1 MKVFKFGGASV
12 NSADAVRNMAQI
24 VKNHLESETLVVVVS
39 AMGKTTNLL
48 EKLVPCDNGAPA
60 SCRQELRQQLEDY
73 HLDIAKS
80 LIPNDGTLVTKVL
93 DLLHQL
99 DTTIHSLKQS
109 SLPDHKGTA
118 LSTAEI
124 KSNPAKNQA
133 IKQYNYCYDQVVSFG
148 ELISTTIIAHYLNHL
163 GINTLWLDA
172 RQLIRTDD
180 HFREGRVDWQAT
192 QEAIDKWRA
201 ESGKWKDNNIILTQG
216 FIGGTNS
223 TLSTT
228 TLGRE
233 GSDYSAAILAYCL
246 NAESVTIWKDVPGF
260 LNADPKFFADTVKI
274 SQIPYNEAIELAY
287 YGASVIHPKTVKPIQ
302 NKGIPLYIRSFITPE
317 AEGSSVG
324 DYKTIV
330 PETPLYIFA
339 NNQILLSIL
348 PRDYSFIAEDNLQV
362 IFGILNELGIRVNLM
377 QNSALSFS
385 ICINNN
391 PQLVKPLVERLQ
403 HMFRVRYN
411 ENLQLITI
419 RYYTQEVID
428 SIVAGRPILL
438 EQRSRTTE
446 QLIVPCQ

>member
-12 NSADAVRNMAQI
+12 NSADAVRNMAQ
-24 VKNHLESETLVVVVS
+24 VVQSHLESKPLMVVVS

-48 EKLVPCDNGAPA
+48 EKLVPGSADVSSANA
-60 SCRQELRQQLEDY
+60 LRKQLEVY

-80 LIPNDGTLVTKVL
+80 LIPNDKTIIKKIQ

-99 DTTIHSLKQS
+99 DNTIVSLQ
-109 SLPDHKGTA
+109 PDAAH
-118 LSTAEI
+118 
-124 KSNPAKNQA
+124 
-133 IKQYNYCYDQVVSFG
+133 YNYNYDQVVSFG
-148 ELISTTIIAHYLNHL
+148 EIISTTIIAEYLNHL
-163 GINTLWLDA
+163 GINTLWSDA
-172 RQLIRTDD
+172 RQLIQTDN
-180 HFREGRVDWQAT
+180 HYREGRVDWQASET
-192 QEAIDKWRA
+192 ATKTLLADSITY
-201 ESGKWKDNNIILTQG
+201 NVILTQG
-216 FIGGTNS
+216 FIGGTVDHK
-223 TLSTT
+223 TT

-302 NKGIPLYIRSFITPE
+302 NKGIPLFIRSFITPE
-317 AEGSSVG
+317 AEGSSIG

-330 PETPLYIFA
+330 PETPLYIFK

-362 IFGILNELGIRVNLM
+362 IFGILSKIGIRVNLM

-385 ICINNN
+385 ICIDNN
-391 PQLVKPLVERLQ
+391 PQLINPLIEELKS
-403 HMFRVRYN
+403 MFRVRYN

-428 SIVAGRPILL
+428 SIVANRPILL

-446 QLIVPCQ
+446 QLIVPA

>member
-12 NSADAVRNMAQI
+12 NSADAVRNMAQ
-24 VKNHLESETLVVVVS
+24 VVQSHLESNPLMVVVS

-48 EKLVPCDNGAPA
+48 EKLVPGSADVSSANT
-60 SCRQELRQQLEDY
+60 LRQQLEVY

-80 LIPNDGTLVTKVL
+80 LIPNDKTIIKKIQ

-99 DTTIHSLKQS
+99 DNTIVSLQ
-109 SLPDHKGTA
+109 PDAAH
-118 LSTAEI
+118 
-124 KSNPAKNQA
+124 
-133 IKQYNYCYDQVVSFG
+133 YNYNYDQVVSFG
-148 ELISTTIIAHYLNHL
+148 EIISTTIIAEYLNHL
-163 GINTLWLDA
+163 GINTLWSDA
-172 RQLIRTDD
+172 RQLIQTDN
-180 HFREGRVDWQAT
+180 HYREGRVDWQASET
-192 QEAIDKWRA
+192 ATKTLLADSITY
-201 ESGKWKDNNIILTQG
+201 SVILTQG
-216 FIGGTNS
+216 FIGGTVDHK
-223 TLSTT
+223 TT

-302 NKGIPLYIRSFITPE
+302 NKGIPLFIRSFITPE
-317 AEGSSVG
+317 AEGSSIG

-330 PETPLYIFA
+330 PETPLYIFK

-362 IFGILNELGIRVNLM
+362 IFGILSKIGIRVNLM

-385 ICINNN
+385 ICIDNN
-391 PQLVKPLVERLQ
+391 PQLINPLIEELKS
-403 HMFRVRYN
+403 MFRVRYN

-419 RYYTQEVID
+419 RYYTPEVID

-446 QLIVPCQ
+446 QLIVPA

>member
-24 VKNHLESETLVVVVS
+24 VNSEFGIQNSESTEPLVVVVS

-48 EKLVPCDNGAPA
+48 EKLVPTN
-60 SCRQELRQQLEDY
+60 SEFEIQNSELRQQLEDY
-73 HLDIAKS
+73 HLTIAKS
-80 LIPNDGTLVTKVL
+80 LIPNDETLVNKVL

-99 DTTIHSLKQS
+99 DDTINTLSHSVTQS
-109 SLPDHKGTA
+109 
-118 LSTAEI
+118 LSHL
-124 KSNPAKNQA
+124 N
-133 IKQYNYCYDQVVSFG
+133 YNYCYDQVVSFG

-163 GINTLWLDA
+163 GINTLWCDA

-180 HFREGRVDWQAT
+180 HYREGRVDWQAT
-192 QEAIDKWRA
+192 QHKIK
-201 ESGKWKDNNIILTQG
+201 NIELKNKKSHSVVLTQG
-216 FIGGTNS
+216 FIGGTDGG
-223 TLSTT
+223 TT

-246 NAESVTIWKDVPGF
+246 DAESVTIWKDVPGF
-260 LNADPKFFADTVKI
+260 LNADPKFFHDTVKI

-324 DYKTIV
+324 DYRTLV

-391 PQLVKPLVERLQ
+391 PLLVQPLIERLK
-403 HMFRVRYN
+403 HLFRVRYN
-411 ENLQLITI
+411 ENIQLITI

-428 SIVAGRPILL
+428 RIVAGRPILL

-446 QLIVPCQ
+446 QLIVPAQ

>member
-12 NSADAVRNMAQI
+12 NSADAVRNMAQ
-24 VKNHLESETLVVVVS
+24 VVQSHLESKPLMVVVS

-48 EKLVPCDNGAPA
+48 EKLVPGSADVSSANA
-60 SCRQELRQQLEDY
+60 LRKQLEVY

-80 LIPNDGTLVTKVL
+80 LIPNDKTIIKKIQ

-99 DTTIHSLKQS
+99 DNTIVSLQ
-109 SLPDHKGTA
+109 PDAAH
-118 LSTAEI
+118 
-124 KSNPAKNQA
+124 
-133 IKQYNYCYDQVVSFG
+133 YNYNYDQVVSFG
-148 ELISTTIIAHYLNHL
+148 EIISTTIIAEYLNHL
-163 GINTLWLDA
+163 GINTLWSDA
-172 RQLIRTDD
+172 RQLIQTDN
-180 HFREGRVDWQAT
+180 HYREGRVDWQASET
-192 QEAIDKWRA
+192 ATKTLLADSITY
-201 ESGKWKDNNIILTQG
+201 SVILTQG
-216 FIGGTNS
+216 FIGGTVDHK
-223 TLSTT
+223 TT

-302 NKGIPLYIRSFITPE
+302 NKGIPLFIRSFITPE
-317 AEGSSVG
+317 AEGSSIG

-330 PETPLYIFA
+330 PETPLYIFK

-362 IFGILNELGIRVNLM
+362 IFGILSKIGIRVNLM

-385 ICINNN
+385 ICIDNN
-391 PQLVKPLVERLQ
+391 PQLINPLIEELKS
-403 HMFRVRYN
+403 MFRVRYN

-446 QLIVPCQ
+446 QLIVPA